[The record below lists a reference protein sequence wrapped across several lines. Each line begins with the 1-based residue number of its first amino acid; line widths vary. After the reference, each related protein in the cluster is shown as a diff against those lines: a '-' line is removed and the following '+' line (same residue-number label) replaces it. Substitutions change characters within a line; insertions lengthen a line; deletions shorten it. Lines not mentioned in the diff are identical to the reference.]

1 MGHRFPGIGHFREFI
16 HEQSATFDT
25 TSPSYKW
32 WLLANVMIGTFMAVL
47 DATIVNVGLPKIM
60 ASFGVGLDK
69 IEWVL
74 TAYMLALAV
83 MLPTSG
89 WLADKFGYKRIYFLG
104 LFLFTLGSFLCGIS
118 PNEDILILSRVIQG
132 LGAGCLMPVGMAIIT
147 REFPAEKRGVALGFW
162 SIASAASV
170 SFGPLIGGYLVDR
183 FSWPLIFDV
192 NVPIGIA
199 GMLATAIIQKEYR
212 NKQVGPFDPI
222 GFISVTIFLPF
233 LLYALT
239 EGNASTN
246 SAGWSSPVVLV
257 CFAVSAVAFVVFIS
271 SELIVDHPL
280 IDLRLLKNYNFAI
293 SNVVTFIFGIGM
305 FGSTFLLPLYLQNS
319 LGYTALQAGS
329 VFLPVGIIQGF
340 VAPMAGLSS
349 NRINPKILIFGGAV
363 LLAFTFYLNSEMS
376 YLTEHG
382 FIMTTLYLRGVA
394 MGVMFAPLTAAAVVD
409 IPRHKM
415 GQASGLLNVIRQV
428 GGSFGVAV
436 LTTILTTR
444 ITYHSQSF
452 GEMIQSN
459 SPAYHTVLRN
469 IGQFITTNAG
479 SAGSLVD
486 KQSQYI
492 LMSHITRQSFVQAI
506 DDDFL
511 LAAMITL
518 VSAVPIIF
526 LKIGRK
532 GKGKNRGNI
541 VAQNPNVGSEEPR
554 QSFTAP
560 SPARN

>member
-1 MGHRFPGIGHFREFI
+1 MKRLPGISHFRDFI
-16 HEQSATFDT
+16 REQSDTFDT
-25 TSPSYKW
+25 ESPSYKW

-89 WLADKFGYKRIYFLG
+89 WLADRFGYKRVYFLG
-104 LFLFTLGSFLCGIS
+104 LFLFTLGSFMCGIS
-118 PNEDILILSRVIQG
+118 PNEDVLIFSRVIQG

-147 REFPAEKRGVALGFW
+147 REFPAEKRAVALGFW

-199 GMLATAIIQKEYR
+199 GMMATAIIQKEYR
-212 NKQVGPFDPI
+212 NKDVGPFDLV
-222 GFISVTIFLPF
+222 GFLSVTIFLPF

-246 SAGWSSPVVLV
+246 SGGWSSPVVLS
-257 CFAVSAVAFVVFIS
+257 CFAISGIAFVVFIS
-271 SELIVDHPL
+271 AEFIVDHPI
-280 IDLRLLKNYNFAI
+280 IDLRLLKDYNFAI

-340 VAPMAGLSS
+340 VAPMAGFATT
-349 NRINPKILIFGGAV
+349 RINPKFLILGGAL
-363 LLAFTFYLNSEMS
+363 LLAFTFYLNSDMS
-376 YLTEHG
+376 YLTEHSY
-382 FIMTTLYLRGVA
+382 IMITLYIRGVA

-428 GGSFGVAV
+428 GGSFGVAI

-444 ITYHSQSF
+444 INYHTQSF

-459 SPAYHTVLRN
+459 SPAYHQVLQN
-469 IGQFITTNAG
+469 IRYFITAG
-479 SAGSLVD
+479 SGSTGSLAD
-486 KQSQYI
+486 RQGQTI
-492 LMSHITRQSFVQAI
+492 LMSYVTKQSFVQAI

-511 LAAMITL
+511 LAAVITMVCAIPVL
-518 VSAVPIIF
+518 F
-526 LKIGRK
+526 LKIGRR
-532 GKGKNRGNI
+532 GKGKNAEN
-541 VAQNPNVGSEEPR
+541 VSDPNPNAGNEEQQQPLIVTSEV
-554 QSFTAP
+554 
-560 SPARN
+560 RN